1 MDETQAAEAARSIGE
16 RIRQARKSKGL
27 SQTDLAQRIGV
38 TQPAIAN
45 WESGIHDPRRLT
57 LAKLAE
63 ALEASLDWLAAGDR
77 SSAESDK
84 HAAAAYIRR
93 PVWHVPV
100 ISIRAAAL
108 FARDPQADPHS
119 MAEDYI
125 PVTLGPAKFFAVF
138 VNDPAVNLTF
148 LPDMLVI
155 VDYDDRKPDDGDF
168 CLALVDDAVMLRRWR
183 SNPATASG
191 AARLEPHSSEP
202 GHPSVAVTPAVT
214 VIGCVRVS
222 IRLH

>member
-1 MDETQAAEAARSIGE
+1 MEAAHAAAARSIGE
-16 RIRQARKSKGL
+16 RIRQARKTKGL
-27 SQTDLAQRIGV
+27 SQTDLAKRIGV

-45 WESGIHDPRRLT
+45 WESGVHDPRRLT
-57 LAKLAE
+57 LAKLAD

-93 PVWHVPV
+93 PVRHVPV
-100 ISIRAAAL
+100 ISLRAAAL
-108 FARDPQADPHS
+108 FARDPQADPHP

-125 PVTLGPAKFFAVF
+125 PVTLGPSKLFAVF
-138 VNDPAVNLTF
+138 VNDPAVNLSF
-148 LPDMLVI
+148 LPDTVVI
-155 VDYDDRKPDDGDF
+155 VDYHDRLPDDGDF
-168 CLALVDDAVMLRRWR
+168 CLALVNDVLVLRRWR
-183 SNPATASG
+183 SNPALVSG
-191 AARLEPHSSEP
+191 AARLEPHSSES
-202 GHPSVAVTPAVT
+202 GHAAYAVTPAVT